1 MRSSSGGV
9 RDLVEYPS
17 MTPGQ
22 SWLAIGAFAFL
33 STGVVINML
42 VLQDEAVTSA
52 AMRAQAARFD
62 QKAKADR
69 LKRLAVDHA
78 TPAPGVHLTSLAS
91 SRRTGRGNP
100 APTAPIDSSRA
111 AAPEPSERLTAV
123 ASRIARLAQES
134 ARLDAPL
141 DEPGA
146 PSAGS
151 EINKAVQREL
161 ARKSY
166 DPGSQDGVPG
176 LMTRAAI
183 MAFEWDHGLPLTAE
197 PTESL
202 LQQILIQQR
211 SAGLAGAGAQHRSR
225 QAVQII
231 RTIQQSLLVLGYLQG
246 PVDGH
251 LGDAS
256 QRAIREFE
264 MDNGLVPSG
273 RVSSPLVAKLA
284 RAAASGRL
292 SAAR

>member
-1 MRSSSGGV
+1 
-9 RDLVEYPS
+9 

-33 STGVVINML
+33 SLGVVINML

-52 AMRAQAARFD
+52 AMKAQAARVD

-69 LKRLAVDHA
+69 LKRLAVDDA
-78 TPAPGVHLTSLAS
+78 APVPGVQLTSLGAS
-91 SRRTGRGNP
+91 RKTSRTGSGV
-100 APTAPIDSSRA
+100 PTPGDNSRVGSS
-111 AAPEPSERLTAV
+111 EPSERLTAV
-123 ASRIARLAQES
+123 SRIARLAQES
-134 ARLDAPL
+134 ARLDTPL
-141 DEPGA
+141 DEPGL

-161 ARKSY
+161 ARKGY
-166 DPGSQDGVPG
+166 DPGTQDGVPG

-183 MAFEWDHGLPLTAE
+183 MAFEWDHGLGLTAE
-197 PTESL
+197 PSEAL

-211 SAGLAGAGAQHRSR
+211 TPGTAGTGAQQRSR
-225 QAVQII
+225 QAVQVI

-273 RVSSPLVAKLA
+273 RISSPLLAKLA

-292 SAAR
+292 SAVR